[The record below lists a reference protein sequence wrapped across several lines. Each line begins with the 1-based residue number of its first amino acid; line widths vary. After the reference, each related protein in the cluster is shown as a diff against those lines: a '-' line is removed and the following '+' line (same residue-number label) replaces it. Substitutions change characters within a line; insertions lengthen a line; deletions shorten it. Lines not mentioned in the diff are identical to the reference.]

1 MQVIIKIP
9 YVGKGQPDSLYLEYA
24 NKLVSK
30 ENCLSSMSKR
40 EEASQWTLA
49 LMRWALDQGHMILF
63 GEFSEF
69 HESSLQTQASN
80 QQGVFQHEHSE
91 CFQLLHFC
99 VSVGSQLQI
108 WPPDL

>member
-1 MQVIIKIP
+1 
-9 YVGKGQPDSLYLEYA
+9 
-24 NKLVSK
+24 
-30 ENCLSSMSKR
+30 MSKR

-99 VSVGSQLQI
+99 VLVVNFRSG
-108 WPPDL
+108 PAPDL